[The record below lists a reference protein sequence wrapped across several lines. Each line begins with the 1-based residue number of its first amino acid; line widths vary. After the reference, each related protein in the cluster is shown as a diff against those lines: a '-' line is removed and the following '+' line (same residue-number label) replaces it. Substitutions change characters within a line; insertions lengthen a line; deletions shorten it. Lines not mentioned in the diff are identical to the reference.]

1 MAKRCIMGWLV
12 LLAASPAYGQE
23 WSADLNCDGETNVT
37 DVMLSILQALEMP
50 VSEALDSDGNG
61 IPDACQNQPLP
72 VSACGSG
79 TELAPD
85 GQTCVV
91 AQATLDQAY
100 SEGLLDGAVPP
111 PENVMLLCADSTY
124 GSISWD
130 SEAPGYAGSCTPW
143 DTCSPGTFVYAEGTP
158 TTNSTCAACV
168 LGTGFTNEINA
179 SSCTPVTVCPPGSK
193 ESVPPTLI
201 SDRECEPVVVSLESV
216 EAIVYEGGAISGS
229 ALLSINGPLSEG
241 AHGSGGEQRECT
253 PRNRCGSSGGRP
265 GGDQRGLLPPGT
277 TTVTLTVNPVVTPD
291 LEPTETFSLSIE
303 ETGDYAIH
311 PTQGEAHFTVYE
323 HGPSPGNTLYVS
335 ETGQDSQEGSFEAPF
350 KTIGYAV
357 SQLTAGDTLFVMDGT
372 YHNSGWAPA
381 HGVDGTES
389 IQNPILAQIAVEG
402 TPEAWVRI
410 AAYPDGNDTRP
421 LLQFDGSGGIEFKTG
436 TRYVLLEGLEIQ
448 GPNQEIQYDWAH
460 EHRWSKENFYK
471 GRGIFSWGPVDH
483 IVVRDCH
490 VHHTPGSGIR
500 FNKADYILVENNR
513 VANTTWWSSS
523 AESAIVIATAQHI
536 DELDAVKFL
545 YSGNTVYNN
554 WNFLEFCNTPLFGQT
569 EDAYGNCDTYT
580 GGIIDGQG
588 LYVTRNNETY
598 LHGRMRF
605 ENNITYNNGFGG
617 VVYHKTD
624 RGELVNNLVF
634 MNGAYPG
641 DTNYSGMTLNTADDV
656 LIINNIIWARDSNDY
671 GLKNNGNASNVT
683 ASHNLVAGKT
693 QFGSTG
699 DNTYLAFVDA
709 PALDSVFA
717 GASDTS
723 WIHPDPMLLSGPLA
737 PRKWE
742 KRWILFFSTSHRF
755 RTTHG
760 LWMRVCCWIPR
771 PSTVQG
777 CPDLKAREPIRAL
790 TNGLPT
796 KPDTLASGPSALGA
810 LEAHEYP
817 SPPCS
822 FSSVVRSSRVRL

>member
-1 MAKRCIMGWLV
+1 MTIRGTLV
-12 LLAASPAYGQE
+12 GLIILLTSPANAHE

-50 VSEALDSDGNG
+50 VSEALDGDGNG
-61 IPDACQNQPLP
+61 IPDACENLSLP
-72 VSACGSG
+72 SSACGEG

-85 GQTCVV
+85 GQSCIV
-91 AQATLDQAY
+91 AQSVLDQAY
-100 SEGLLDGAVPP
+100 AEGLDAGAVGP
-111 PENVMLLCADSTY
+111 PENVLLLCTDSTY
-124 GSISWD
+124 GTISWD
-130 SEAPGYAGSCTPW
+130 IEGSNYIGSCTPW
-143 DTCSPGTFVYAEGTP
+143 DTCLPGTFVFAPGTS
-158 TTNSTCAACV
+158 TTNQTCAACP
-168 LGTGFTNEINA
+168 LGIGYSTEANA
-179 SSCTPVTVCPPGSK
+179 PSCSPVTVCPPGSK

-201 SDRECEPVVVSLESV
+201 NDRECEPVVVSLEIV
-216 EAIVYEGGAISGS
+216 ESIVYEGGAIAGS
-229 ALLSINGPLSEG
+229 ALLSINGPLGEG
-241 AHGSGGEQRECT
+241 LTVQVE
-253 PRNRCGSSGGRP
+253 SSGSALP
-265 GGDQRGLLPPGT
+265 GTDVELLAEGQAVTNEVFFSPGT

-303 ETGDYAIH
+303 DTGDYATH
-311 PTQGEAHFTVYE
+311 PTLGSAHFTVFE
-323 HGPSPGNTLYVS
+323 HGPSPGNAFYVS

-381 HGVDGTES
+381 HGTNGTES
-389 IQNPILAQIAVEG
+389 IQNPILAQIAVAG
-402 TPEAWVRI
+402 TPEAWIRI

-421 LLQFDGSGGIEFKTG
+421 LLEFDGSGGIEFKTG
-436 TRYVLLEGLEIQ
+436 TQYVLLEGLEIK
-448 GPNQEIQYDWAH
+448 GPNQEIQFDWAH

-483 IVVRDCH
+483 IVVRNCH

-500 FNKADYILVENNR
+500 FNKADYILVENNI

-523 AESAIVIATAQHI
+523 AESAIVIATAEHI

-605 ENNITYNNGFGG
+605 ENNIAYNNGFGG

-656 LIINNIIWARDSNDY
+656 FIINNIIWARDSNDY
-671 GLKNNGNASNVT
+671 GLKNNGNASNVM
-683 ASHNLVAGKT
+683 ASHNLGAGKT
-693 QFGSTG
+693 QFGSTA
-699 DNTYLAFVDA
+699 DNTYLAFGDA
-709 PALDSVFA
+709 PALDNVFA

-723 WIHPDPMLLSGPLA
+723 WIHPDPLLLTGPLA
-737 PRKWE
+737 PSE
-742 KRWILFFSTSHRF
+742 VGETMDALLLDFFPVANNPWTVDG
-755 RTTHG
+755 G
-760 LWMRVCCWIPR
+760 LSVGAPSIDRVGVPR
-771 PSTVQG
+771 PQG
-777 CPDLKAREPIRAL
+777 
-790 TNGLPT
+790 NGVD
-796 KPDTLASGPSALGA
+796 KGPY
-810 LEAHEYP
+810 EW
-817 SPPCS
+817 
-822 FSSVVRSSRVRL
+822 SSE